1 MIKVVGVEYEQGG
14 QKKQV
19 KGTVILATGGYG
31 SDFGPDSILAQVNG
45 KVSVDGQFPD
55 MLKLS
60 TTNGDHCTGD
70 GIKMAQAIGA
80 ESVDLNWVQVH
91 PTGLVHPD
99 EPNAKVKF
107 LAAEALRGCGAI
119 ILDKHGKRISNE
131 LGRRDYVSGRM
142 WKNEGPFRLVLNSKA
157 SNEIAYKMEK
167 RKDENEG
174 PYKAYGG
181 GQTYDPWGK
190 KFFHNYPIEVADTFH
205 VAIIEPCIHYCM
217 GGLKVNEHAEVLSK
231 DGAIPGLFGAGEVN
245 GGIHGQN
252 RLGGSSLLDCVA
264 YGRVAG
270 RSASKLMFSRA
281 CGVADPVKPKRN

>member
-1 MIKVVGVEYEQGG
+1 
-14 QKKQV
+14 
-19 KGTVILATGGYG
+19 
-31 SDFGPDSILAQVNG
+31 
-45 KVSVDGQFPD
+45 
-55 MLKLS
+55 
-60 TTNGDHCTGD
+60 
-70 GIKMAQAIGA
+70 
-80 ESVDLNWVQVH
+80 VQVH

-119 ILDKHGKRISNE
+119 ILDKHGKRIANE

-157 SNEIAYKMEK
+157 STEIAWHCKHYKGRRVMKQFKTGADMAKEMGIAPEVLEKTFKEYNEIAYKMEK

-181 GQTYDPWGK
+181 GMSYDPWGK
-190 KFFHNYPIEVADTFH
+190 KYFHNYPIEVADTFH

-217 GGLKVNEHAEVLSK
+217 GGLKVNEMAEVLNK
-231 DGAIPGLFGAGEVN
+231 DGPIPGLFGAGEVN

-270 RSASKLMFSRA
+270 RSASKLVFSRVS
-281 CGVADPVKPKRN
+281 GVSKL